1 MDVFLVLV
9 VRRSDS
15 VQGGFTVASKLVEFC
30 KVFRLMLLEVKKSGW
45 ITFDISVAEVVECI
59 IKSIFDI
66 LLEFWRIMLSV
77 LVKFARCRLQF
88 VSLGRFTTT
97 LRNELIDATLYCR
110 SGQVLLIKKER
121 HQAHQSLLRG

>member
-9 VRRSDS
+9 VRRSNS
-15 VQGGFTVASKLVEFC
+15 VQGGFTVASKLVELC

-66 LLEFWRIMLSV
+66 LLEFW
-77 LVKFARCRLQF
+77 
-88 VSLGRFTTT
+88 
-97 LRNELIDATLYCR
+97 
-110 SGQVLLIKKER
+110 
-121 HQAHQSLLRG
+121 